1 MATLKGNKDKIER
14 KQEWLDD
21 CLEAK
26 EYINQSDITKRIK
39 ITLLWSLDESIR
51 DTRKEIDEYLENIMS
66 GVPWSDDEI
75 NELKEYLSDKCP
87 NDWTELDNIMNI
99 CVGKFK
105 RPWNSIRRKAILH
118 GMARAVR
125 TYVY

>member
-1 MATLKGNKDKIER
+1 MATLKGNTDKIER
-14 KQEWLDD
+14 EQEWLDD
-21 CLEAK
+21 CLEAQ
-26 EYINQSDITKRIK
+26 EYIKQSDITKRIK
-39 ITLLWSLDESIR
+39 FILLRSLDESIR
-51 DTRKEIDEYLENIMS
+51 ETRQQIDEYLENIMA
-66 GVPWSDDEI
+66 GVPWPDDEI

-87 NDWTELDNIMNI
+87 NSWDELENIKNI

-125 TYVY
+125 YYVY